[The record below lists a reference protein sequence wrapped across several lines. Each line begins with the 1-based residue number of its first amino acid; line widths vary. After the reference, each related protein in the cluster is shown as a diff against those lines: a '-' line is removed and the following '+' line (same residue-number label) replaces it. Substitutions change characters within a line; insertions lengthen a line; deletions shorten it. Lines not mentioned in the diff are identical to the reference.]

1 MKQRIRNGNIETT
14 NNKASKTHHLFFN
27 KHAIISDL
35 PFRRKKNSTKTGTHR
50 TKGSHLVNLPNNNW
64 WKLQVIR
71 GKITN
76 ITVTSPFTLGPM
88 FFVVT
93 GRRWLFQP
101 EWHLGSKIIH
111 QMSNRTHF
119 SRSMPVAGKISEL
132 FPHYWWSLGWFIY
145 EMTSLFGW
153 GWL

>member
-1 MKQRIRNGNIETT
+1 MKQRIRNGSIERT
-14 NNKASKTHHLFFN
+14 NNKASNTHHLFFN

-35 PFRRKKNSTKTGTHR
+35 PFRTKKFSKNWYKLEKKEIILWTFQQKLVKPASYQVKNHR
-50 TKGSHLVNLPNNNW
+50 SPSHWVLGFFSHWKPLVVP
-64 WKLQVIR
+64 
-71 GKITN
+71 
-76 ITVTSPFTLGPM
+76 
-88 FFVVT
+88 
-93 GRRWLFQP
+93 P
-101 EWHLGSKIIH
+101 ELMQNPH